1 MGAHD
6 PEGLATE
13 GRELKPSAMTRFQG
27 SAGCMHIKAWAW
39 AAGVV
44 VALCPMAMA
53 QQPTRLSLQAALEL
67 AAKQNLDLLTARQR
81 QAISKAGVQVARE
94 RPNPTINFTALRDEP
109 HEGWF
114 VDQPL
119 EVGGQRGR
127 RIEVAHQEG
136 ALTDMEIVALER
148 GVRRQTREA
157 FFQLSYARAQSQR
170 LEHILELAKRLE
182 QIARDRFNAGDVP
195 QLEVIQAGLEVARA
209 QADHKVAQQE
219 EKVSLSQLNA
229 LLNEPA
235 TTDWEP
241 VESLEDL
248 PPPVSLPELIQLAYS
263 SNPDL
268 RHVVQEQKV
277 EESRRALLKAER
289 IPNLDLEAGMDYN
302 APHDF
307 RMGPRSQISVP
318 LPIFTRNQG
327 EIAQSL
333 ATQSLLDSEEAAT
346 KRSTAARVETAYYD
360 LDAQRTQAE
369 TYRATLVPV
378 AQQLESLAEQS
389 YRAGKA
395 DILMVL
401 TAQRNVQDVEQSYLQ
416 SLLTVQSTFGQLEEI
431 VGTSIDPK

>member
-1 MGAHD
+1 MALD
-6 PEGLATE
+6 LA
-13 GRELKPSAMTRFQG
+13 G
-27 SAGCMHIKAWAW
+27 
-39 AAGVV
+39 
-44 VALCPMAMA
+44 
-53 QQPTRLSLQAALEL
+53 
-67 AAKQNLDLLTARQR
+67 KQNLDLLAARQR
-81 QAISKAGVQVARE
+81 QAVAQAGVQIARQ
-94 RPNPTINFTALRDEP
+94 RPNPTFNFTALRDEP

-119 EVGGQRGR
+119 ELGGKRGR
-127 RIEVAHQEG
+127 RIDVAHQEG
-136 ALTDMEIVALER
+136 ALTDLEIAALER
-148 GVRRQTREA
+148 QIRRQTREA
-157 FFQLSYARAQSQR
+157 YFQLSFSRAESQR

-182 QIARDRFNAGDVP
+182 RIARDRFNAGDVA

-209 QADHKVAQQE
+209 QADYKVAQQE
-219 EKVSLSQLNA
+219 EKISLSQLNA
-229 LLNEPA
+229 LLDEPA
-235 TTDWEP
+235 ITGWEP
-241 VESLEDL
+241 VEALQDL
-248 PPPVSLPELIQLAYS
+248 PPAVSLPELIQLAYN
-263 SNPDL
+263 SNPEL

-289 IPNLDLEAGMDYN
+289 IPNPDLELGMDFN

-318 LPIFTRNQG
+318 LPIFARNQG

-333 ATQSLLDSEEAAT
+333 ATGHLLDAEEAAM
-346 KRSTAARVETAYYD
+346 KRSVAARVETAYYD
-360 LDAQRTQAE
+360 LDAQHTQAE

-401 TAQRNVQDVEQSYLQ
+401 TAQRNVQDVEHSYLQ
-416 SLLTVQSTFGQLEEI
+416 SLLTVQSTFAGLEEI

>member
-1 MGAHD
+1 M
-6 PEGLATE
+6 
-13 GRELKPSAMTRFQG
+13 
-27 SAGCMHIKAWAW
+27 
-39 AAGVV
+39 
-44 VALCPMAMA
+44 ALD
-53 QQPTRLSLQAALEL
+53 L
-67 AAKQNLDLLTARQR
+67 AAKQNLDLLAARQR
-81 QAISKAGVQVARE
+81 QAVSKAGVQIAHQ
-94 RPNPTINFTALRDEP
+94 RPNPTFNFTALRDEP

-119 EVGGQRGR
+119 ELGGQRGR

-136 ALTDMEIVALER
+136 ALTDLEISGLER
-148 GVRRQTREA
+148 QIRRQTREA
-157 FFQLSYARAQSQR
+157 YFQLAFSRAESQR

-182 QIARDRFNAGDVP
+182 QIARDRFNAGDVA

-209 QADHKVAQQE
+209 QADYTVAQQE
-219 EKVSLSQLNA
+219 EKISLSQLNA
-229 LLNEPA
+229 LLDEPA
-235 TTDWEP
+235 TTAWEP
-241 VESLEDL
+241 VEALQNL
-248 PPPVSLPELIQLAYS
+248 PPAVSLPELIQLAYN

-289 IPNLDLEAGMDYN
+289 IPNLDLELGLDYN

-307 RMGPRSQISVP
+307 RTGPRGQISVA
-318 LPIFTRNQG
+318 LPIFARNQG

-333 ATQSLLDSEEAAT
+333 ATQNLLDSEEAAL
-346 KRSTAARVETAYYD
+346 KRSVAARVETAYYD
-360 LDAQRTQAE
+360 LDAQNTQAE

-401 TAQRNVQDVEQSYLQ
+401 TAQRNVQDVEHSYLQ
-416 SLLTVQSTFGQLEEI
+416 SLLTVQSTFAGLEEI
-431 VGTSIDPK
+431 VGSSIDPK

>member
-1 MGAHD
+1 MSGKV
-6 PEGLATE
+6 LA
-13 GRELKPSAMTRFQG
+13 SAATLVVLVCG
-27 SAGCMHIKAWAW
+27 VAWS
-39 AAGVV
+39 
-44 VALCPMAMA
+44 
-53 QQPTRLSLQAALEL
+53 QPADRLSLQMALDL
-67 AAKQNLDLLTARQR
+67 AGKQNLDLLAARQR
-81 QAISKAGVQVARE
+81 QAVSQAGVRIARQ
-94 RPNPTINFTALRDEP
+94 RPNPTFNFTALRDEP

-119 EVGGQRGR
+119 ELGGKRGR

-136 ALTDMEIVALER
+136 ALTDLEIAGLER
-148 GVRRQTREA
+148 QIRRQTREA
-157 FFQLSYARAQSQR
+157 YFQLAFSRAESQR
-170 LEHILELAKRLE
+170 LEHILELAQRLE
-182 QIARDRFNAGDVP
+182 QIARDRFNAGDVA
-195 QLEVIQAGLEVARA
+195 QLEVIQTELEVARA
-209 QADHKVAQQE
+209 EADHKVAQQE

-229 LLNEPA
+229 LLNEPL
-235 TTDWEP
+235 TKDWEP
-241 VESLEDL
+241 GEALHHL
-248 PPPVSLPELIQLAYS
+248 PPTVSLPELIELAYN

-289 IPNLDLEAGMDYN
+289 IPNLDLELGLDYN

-307 RMGPRSQISVP
+307 RTGPRSQISVP
-318 LPIFTRNQG
+318 LPIFARNQG

-333 ATQSLLDSEEAAT
+333 ATQNLLDAEEAAT
-346 KRSTAARVETAYYD
+346 KRSVAARVETAYYD

-369 TYRATLVPV
+369 IYHATLVPV

-401 TAQRNVQDVEQSYLQ
+401 TAQRNVQDVEHSYLQ
-416 SLLTVQSTFGQLEEI
+416 SLLTVQSAFAGLEQV

>member
-1 MGAHD
+1 MSGKV
-6 PEGLATE
+6 LT
-13 GRELKPSAMTRFQG
+13 SAAML
-27 SAGCMHIKAWAW
+27 
-39 AAGVV
+39 
-44 VALCPMAMA
+44 VALLCGVARS
-53 QQPTRLSLQAALEL
+53 QPANRLSLQMALDL
-67 AAKQNLDLLTARQR
+67 AGKQNLDLLAARQR
-81 QAISKAGVQVARE
+81 QAVSQAGVQVARE
-94 RPNPTINFTALRDEP
+94 RPNPTFNFTVLRDEP

-119 EVGGQRGR
+119 ELGGKRGR
-127 RIEVAHQEG
+127 RIDVAHQEG
-136 ALTDMEIVALER
+136 ALTDLEIAALER
-148 GVRRQTREA
+148 QIRRQTREA
-157 FFQLSYARAQSQR
+157 YFQLTFARAESQR
-170 LEHILELAKRLE
+170 MEHILELAKRLE
-182 QIARDRFNAGDVP
+182 QIARDRFNAGDVA

-209 QADHKVAQQE
+209 QADYKVAQQE
-219 EKVSLSQLNA
+219 GRISLSQLNA
-229 LLNEPA
+229 LLDEPA

-241 VESLEDL
+241 VEALQDL
-248 PPPVSLPELIQLAYS
+248 PPTVSLPELIQLAYN

-289 IPNLDLEAGMDYN
+289 IPNLDLELGLDYN

-307 RMGPRSQISVP
+307 QTGPRGQISVP
-318 LPIFTRNQG
+318 LPIFARNQG

-333 ATQSLLDSEEAAT
+333 ATQNLLGSEEAAT
-346 KRSTAARVETAYYD
+346 KRSVAARVETAYYD
-360 LDAQRTQAE
+360 LDARHTQAE

-416 SLLTVQSTFGQLEEI
+416 SLLTVQSAFAGLEEI

>member
-1 MGAHD
+1 M
-6 PEGLATE
+6 
-13 GRELKPSAMTRFQG
+13 R
-27 SAGCMHIKAWAW
+27 IKAWVW
-39 AAGVV
+39 AAGILVV
-44 VALCPMAMA
+44 LCPMAMA
-53 QQPTRLSLQAALEL
+53 QQTARLSLQTALDL

-81 QAISKAGVQVARE
+81 QAVAQAGVKIARE
-94 RPNPTINFTALRDEP
+94 RPNPTFNFTALRDEP

-119 EVGGQRGR
+119 EVGGQRRR
-127 RIEVAHQEG
+127 RIDVAHQEG
-136 ALTDMEIVALER
+136 ALTDLEIAALER
-148 GVRRQTREA
+148 GIRRQTREA
-157 FFQLSYARAQSQR
+157 YFQLSLARAESQR
-170 LEHILELAKRLE
+170 LEHILDLAKRLE

-209 QADHKVAQQE
+209 QADYKVAEQE
-219 EKVSLSQLNA
+219 ERISLSQLNA
-229 LLNEPA
+229 LLDEPA

-241 VESLEDL
+241 VETLQDL
-248 PPPVSLPELIQLAYS
+248 PPTVSLPDMIQLAYN

-289 IPNLDLEAGMDYN
+289 IPNPDLEFGMDYN

-307 RMGPRSQISVP
+307 RMGPRGQLSVP
-318 LPIFTRNQG
+318 LPLFTRNQG
-327 EIAQSL
+327 EIAQSF
-333 ATQSLLDSEEAAT
+333 ATQHLLDAEEAAT
-346 KRSTAARVETAYYD
+346 KRSVAARVETAYYD

-416 SLLTVQSTFGQLEEI
+416 SLLTVQNSFAGLEET